1 MQMLFTYD
9 MLVCLVF
16 VSSLN
21 RFYVQERIHIKAFV
35 GGRER
40 ESEIV

>member
-1 MQMLFTYD
+1 MQLLFTYD

-21 RFYVQERIHIKAFV
+21 RFYVQVRIHIKAFV
-35 GGRER
+35 GERER
-40 ESEIV
+40 EKKIV